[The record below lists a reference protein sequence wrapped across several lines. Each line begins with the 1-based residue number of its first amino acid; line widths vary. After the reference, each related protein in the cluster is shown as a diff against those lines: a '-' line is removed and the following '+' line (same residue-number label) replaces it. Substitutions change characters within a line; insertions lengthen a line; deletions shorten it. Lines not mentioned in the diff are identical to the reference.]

1 MSDGQATLSAA
12 ALTAHQRADLPVEES
27 RFRVFWRKFR
37 RNRLALTGFCIIA
50 AFVVIAIIGPWIA
63 PYDPLAQDLPAQLQ
77 GPSRAHW
84 LGTDEFGRDLLSRII
99 VGTRVSLTV
108 GIIATG
114 IGAGIG
120 TAIGLCAGYFRR
132 LDGFLMR
139 LMDVL
144 LAFPSILLA
153 IAVIAVLGPSL
164 FNVMIAVGIRS
175 IPSFARLVRSAVLS
189 IRTQEYVEAARA
201 CGCRETVILGRHIVP
216 NCLNTIVVFASL
228 QIGEA
233 ILSAAIL
240 SFLGLGVQPPTPE
253 WGQMV
258 NAGRGFLRDAPHITT
273 FPGLAL
279 FLVVMGFN
287 LAGDGIRDAL
297 DPRHKGR

>member
-1 MSDGQATLSAA
+1 MSNSQATLSAA
-12 ALTAHQRADLPVEES
+12 SLSTSRRALMPKEQS
-27 RFRVFWRKFR
+27 RFRGFWRKFS
-37 RNRLALTGFCIIA
+37 RNRLALIGFFIILV
-50 AFVVIAIIGPWIA
+50 FGVIALFGPAIA
-63 PYDPLAQDLPAQLQ
+63 PYDPLEQNLPRQME
-77 GPSRAHW
+77 GPSRDHW
-84 LGTDEFGRDLLSRII
+84 LGTDDFGRDMLSRIL
-99 VGTRVSLTV
+99 VGTRVSMTV

-114 IGAGIG
+114 VGAGIG
-120 TAIGLCAGYFRR
+120 TLIGLTAGFFRR
-132 LDGFLMR
+132 LDSPLMR

-144 LAFPSILLA
+144 LSFPSILLA

-175 IPSFARLVRSAVLS
+175 IPSFARLVRSAVLAVRS
-189 IRTQEYVEAARA
+189 YEYVEAGRA
-201 CGCRETVILGRHIVP
+201 IGNRELVILWRHIVP
-216 NCLNTIVVFASL
+216 NCLNTIIVFASL

-233 ILSAAIL
+233 ILSASIL

-258 NAGRGFLRDAPHITT
+258 NAGRGLLRDAPHITT

-287 LAGDGIRDAL
+287 LVGDGLRDAL
-297 DPRHKGR
+297 DPRIKT

>member
-1 MSDGQATLSAA
+1 MSDGPITLSAA
-12 ALTAHQRADLPVEES
+12 TVTASQRADLPIEES

-50 AFVVIAIIGPWIA
+50 VFVVIAIIGPAIA
-63 PYDPLAQDLPAQLQ
+63 PYDPLKQDLPAQLQ

-99 VGTRVSLTV
+99 VGTRISLTV

-120 TAIGLCAGYFRR
+120 TIIGLCAGFFRK
-132 LDGFLMR
+132 LDGVLMR

-189 IRTQEYVEAARA
+189 IRSQEYVEAARA
-201 CGCRETVILGRHIVP
+201 SGCRETVILGRHIVP

-258 NAGRGFLRDAPHITT
+258 NAGRGYLRDAPNITT

-287 LAGDGIRDAL
+287 FAGDGLRDAL
-297 DPRHKGR
+297 DPRHRGR

>member
-1 MSDGQATLSAA
+1 MSSNSPATLSAVS
-12 ALTAHQRADLPVEES
+12 LPAGTRGVQIKEPT
-27 RFRVFWRKFR
+27 RFGGFWRKFS
-37 RNRLALTGFCIIA
+37 RNRLALFGFLIILI
-50 AFVVIAIIGPWIA
+50 FGVIALIGPAIA
-63 PYDPLAQDLPAQLQ
+63 PYDPLQQNLPKQMQ
-77 GPSRAHW
+77 GPSRDHW
-84 LGTDEFGRDLLSRII
+84 LGTDDFGRDLFSRIL
-99 VGTRVSLTV
+99 VGTRVSMTV

-114 IGAGIG
+114 VGAGIG
-120 TAIGLCAGYFRR
+120 TLIGLTAGFFRR
-132 LDGFLMR
+132 LDSPLMR

-144 LAFPSILLA
+144 LSFPSILLA

-175 IPSFARLVRSAVLS
+175 IPSFARLVRSAVLAVRS
-189 IRTQEYVEAARA
+189 YEYVEAARA
-201 CGCRETVILGRHIVP
+201 IGSRDLVILWRHIVP
-216 NCLNTIVVFASL
+216 NCLNTIIVFASL

-233 ILSAAIL
+233 ILSASIL

-258 NAGRGFLRDAPHITT
+258 NAGRGLLRDAPHITT

-287 LAGDGIRDAL
+287 LVGDGLRDAL
-297 DPRHKGR
+297 DPRIKS